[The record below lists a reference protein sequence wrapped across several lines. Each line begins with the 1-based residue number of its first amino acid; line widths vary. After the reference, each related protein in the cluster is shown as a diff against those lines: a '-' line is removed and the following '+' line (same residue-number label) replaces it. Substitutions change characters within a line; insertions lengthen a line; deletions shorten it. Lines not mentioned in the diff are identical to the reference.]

1 MKKLITRT
9 FIIIILIFTIYGFKD
24 KVYGKVCDGGW
35 TLIQLMYAKADG
47 LTAKSTKTTL
57 GSRESILSILNKCD
71 IRGTNGDFF
80 EEDTLTNHLMIKSTV
95 KVTGPV
101 GGMAGCYNVYLGD
114 MFLGEM
120 PGDIQKNQNL
130 AIAAGA
136 IPGEYIIKYLGYDG
150 DTTDFMTSD
159 IENISW
165 DVILEVNIP
174 EKGTTDNGTPNAFYS
189 TESYKL
195 YSAEVE
201 KVYSGDDM
209 KNAKPELEEKVEIFD
224 EPEEETGLIETAVG
238 WNQTLNSWITNP
250 IENIVSLLLDLVKLI
265 FGDVPQIFANFIQ
278 TGFESNG
285 ISNLKISFKP
295 SELKGRNQDSPTNPN
310 AYIKF
315 EEGTSTDK
323 HFEGQEVIT
332 IPLKPKTIEKNEEEE
347 NEDQTYGFNEDS
359 KIPLISVDL
368 FTLAGNKVQMVD
380 VNFLDIRNNQND
392 SWLYIRNFI
401 ASIVHAAMYITIGI
415 LILVLIWNA
424 ILIVKDSI
432 NGANAES
439 ARRHKEVLEKLA
451 KAVVMLVGTLIL
463 EALLIY
469 GSQMFLGEIGKIG
482 GDTYEGPIRVVV
494 QDDIYTFSTTPTGY
508 IRYMADI
515 SNIKLNTTKAMYVGI
530 YILLAWSN
538 LLFLIIMMIR
548 MILMMLLAVVG
559 FIIVIMYIIENN
571 GTAMHKYKSWISIY
585 ASLAVIQIVMGIL
598 FKIIM
603 EVAVK

>member
-24 KVYGKVCDGGW
+24 KVYGKVCDEEW
-35 TLIQLMYAKADG
+35 TLFRLVYAKTDG
-47 LTAKSTKTTL
+47 LTAESNKVIGGK
-57 GSRESILSILNKCD
+57 SILETLNECVPQESK
-71 IRGTNGDFF
+71 IEFSAK
-80 EEDTLTNHLMIKSTV
+80 TLTNPLIIKSKIT
-95 KVTGPV
+95 VTGPS
-101 GGMAGCYNVYLGD
+101 GSEQGYFNVK
-114 MFLGEM
+114 LGEM
-120 PGDIQKNQNL
+120 LLGVTQEGIEKNVGLEAFQGGIFWQVIIDKLGFNGDI
-130 AIAAGA
+130 
-136 IPGEYIIKYLGYDG
+136 
-150 DTTDFMTSD
+150 SD
-159 IENISW
+159 LQMSMIEPISW
-165 DVILEVNIP
+165 DVVVEVELP
-174 EKGTTDNGTPNAFYS
+174 EKGTADVANPAYS

-195 YSAEVE
+195 YSAKVL
-201 KVYSGDDM
+201 KVYTDEDM
-209 KNAKPELEEKVEIFD
+209 KTPSPGEKVEIFD

-332 IPLKPKTIEKNEEEE
+332 IPSKPKTIKKSEEEEKEEE
-347 NEDQTYGFNEDS
+347 NEDQTYGFSEDS